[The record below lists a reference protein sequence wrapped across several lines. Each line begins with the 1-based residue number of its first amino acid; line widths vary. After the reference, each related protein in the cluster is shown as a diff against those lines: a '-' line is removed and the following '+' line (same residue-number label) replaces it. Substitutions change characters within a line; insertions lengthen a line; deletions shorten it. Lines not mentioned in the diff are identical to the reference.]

1 MKQMNPCL
9 IKLYYSSTT
18 EENLFQKVSEKLI
31 VKLNNIDE
39 VNYLISKGIRYGYE
53 GISHT
58 TSRHSGTTYYLAES
72 RDNMKILNEYRR
84 SIIAK

>member
-1 MKQMNPCL
+1 M
-9 IKLYYSSTT
+9 
-18 EENLFQKVSEKLI
+18 EEIRKESEWKLI

-72 RDNMKILNEYRR
+72 RYNMKILNEYRR

>member
-1 MKQMNPCL
+1 MPRFAIYL
-9 IKLYYSSTT
+9 PFS
-18 EENLFQKVSEKLI
+18 EEIRKESEWKLI

-39 VNYLISKGIRYGYE
+39 VNYLINKGIKYGYE

-58 TSRHSGTTYYLAES
+58 TSRHSGTTYYLTES
-72 RDNMKILNEYRR
+72 RYNMKILNEYRR